1 MVSTYWGR
9 LNLSLLA
16 GYNEQ
21 RTLSGIHF
29 KNLRINGQHIHD
41 KMPGKPGWYKTSDFA
56 RIFIGEHAENV
67 TFE

>member
-1 MVSTYWGR
+1 MGR
-9 LNLSLLA
+9 LNLSLLTGTTNSA
-16 GYNEQ
+16 PSAASTS
-21 RTLSGIHF
+21 RTYAS
-29 KNLRINGQHIHD
+29 NGQHIHD

>member
-1 MVSTYWGR
+1 MPHIGG
-9 LNLSLLA
+9 LNLSLLT

-29 KNLRINGQHIHD
+29 KNLRINGQRIHD

-56 RIFIGEHAENV
+56 RIFIGEHVENV

>member
-1 MVSTYWGR
+1 MPHIWGGST
-9 LNLSLLA
+9 SLLLT

-29 KNLRINGQHIHD
+29 KNLRINGQRIHD
-41 KMPGKPGWYKTSDFA
+41 KMPGKPGWYKTSDLA